1 MKVDEGEIEELLR
14 RIRYWQDYSSK
25 ADDHIEQL
33 AAQVEH
39 LHSEI
44 NHLLI
49 EVDHLRKK
57 LNSCNV

>member
-1 MKVDEGEIEELLR
+1 MNVDRSEIEELLR
-14 RIRYWQDYSSK
+14 RIRHWQEYSRK

-44 NHLLI
+44 NHLEI
-49 EVDHLRKK
+49 ELDYAKKK
-57 LNSCNV
+57 LASCNV